1 MRRIATAVTATALLA
16 LGGCASLSK
25 SQCLADDWETVGYRD
40 GANGMS
46 SSALM
51 RHQNACVKH
60 GVTPDR
66 EAYLRGWH
74 DGVEQYCQPVN
85 GFAVGEA
92 GGGFSNVCPP
102 RLQQA
107 FHAAWQDGR
116 RLYQARSELNALYRA
131 IEQREA
137 HLREVK
143 AELAGISG
151 RLLEPEATVADRAA
165 LLVTAKDLAEEQ
177 GRLASEIEELHA
189 EAAAQE
195 ARLEQLEQTLA
206 YAGIASHP

>member
-1 MRRIATAVTATALLA
+1 MRRIVTAVTAGALLA

-40 GANGMS
+40 GANGVS

-66 EAYLRGWH
+66 EAYLAGWRN
-74 DGVEQYCQPVN
+74 GVEQYCQPAN

-102 RLQQA
+102 RLQEA

-116 RLYQARSELNALYRA
+116 RLHVARAELNATYQA
-131 IEQREA
+131 IDQRERR
-137 HLREVK
+137 LREVK
-143 AELAGISG
+143 AELADIAAGM
-151 RLLEPEATVADRAA
+151 LEADATVADRAA

-177 GRLASEIEELHA
+177 GRLTSEIEELTA
-189 EAAAQE
+189 EAAVRE
-195 ARLEQLEQTLA
+195 ERLAQLEQTLA
-206 YAGIASHP
+206 YAH

>member
-40 GANGMS
+40 GANGVS

-66 EAYLRGWH
+66 EAYMTGWQS
-74 DGVEQYCQPVN
+74 GVEQYCQPVN
-85 GFAVGEA
+85 GFAVGES
-92 GGGFSNVCPP
+92 GSGFSNVCPP

-116 RLYQARSELNALYRA
+116 RLHEARAEVAALHRG

-137 HLREVK
+137 RLREVK
-143 AELAGISG
+143 TELAGIAA
-151 RLLEPEATVADRAA
+151 RLLETDATVADRAA
-165 LLVTAKDLAEEQ
+165 LLVSAKDLAEEQ
-177 GRLASEIEELHA
+177 GRLGSEIEELTA
-189 EAAAQE
+189 EAALQQ

-206 YAGIASHP
+206 YAH